1 MTLILYFIQSG
12 QTPLYIACSNGHDKV
27 VQALLDHG
35 VQVDI
40 PDKVSDISVTYHV
53 KLCHKTKIDEAT
65 LVTQEIN
72 KNDVHVLSCCSDMT
86 SIIDINITYNL
97 IMNYIH
103 FCQFS
108 INIYLEPSLI
118 LRFSESNRCQALG

>member
-12 QTPLYIACSNGHDKV
+12 HTPLYIACSNGHDKV

-40 PDKVSDISVTYHV
+40 PYMVSDISCIHV
-53 KLCHKTKIDEAT
+53 KLCNKTEIDEAT

-86 SIIDINITYNL
+86 SIVEYQYNI
-97 IMNYIH
+97 
-103 FCQFS
+103 
-108 INIYLEPSLI
+108 
-118 LRFSESNRCQALG
+118 

>member
-1 MTLILYFIQSG
+1 MG
-12 QTPLYIACSNGHDKV
+12 KTPLHIACENGHDKV

-40 PDKVSDISVTYHV
+40 PDKVSDISCIHV
-53 KLCHKTKIDEAT
+53 NVCNKTEIDEAT

-86 SIIDINITYNL
+86 SIVKYQYNI
-97 IMNYIH
+97 
-103 FCQFS
+103 
-108 INIYLEPSLI
+108 
-118 LRFSESNRCQALG
+118 